1 MQDRTPDVPEGGK
14 ARRVYL
20 LLRGE
25 VAGGGL
31 RPGDTLPGE
40 DRLAARFGVSRVT
53 VRRALKALAEEGLIS
68 RKAGAGTVV
77 CDRGFAGAGLAAD
90 FASLMPQLVEM
101 ESRTTARLLAFSY
114 GAAPDPV
121 ARALGL
127 EPGARVQCAQRVRML
142 DGQAFSH
149 LTTHVPEA
157 IAGGYTEADLATTP
171 LFRLL
176 ERSGVTVAEA
186 HQSVSATLAA
196 PDVAEALGVAVGA
209 PLLSLVRV
217 VRDAAG
223 RGVEH
228 LSALYRADLFRLEM
242 TLSRVGAA
250 HNRHWAPVLTSG
262 AGGAKA
268 EGSAKGNGG

>member
-1 MQDRTPDVPEGGK
+1 MTIQDRMPDVPEGGK

-25 VAGGGL
+25 VAGGDL

-53 VRRALKALAEEGLIS
+53 VRRALKALAEEGLIT
-68 RKAGAGTVV
+68 RRAGAGTVV

-101 ESRTTARLLAFSY
+101 EARTTARLLAFSY

-127 EPGARVQCAQRVRML
+127 DPGARVQCAQRVRML
-142 DGQAFSH
+142 DGQPFSH
-149 LTTHVPEA
+149 LTTHVPES
-157 IAGGYTEADLATTP
+157 IAGSYSEADLATTP

-209 PLLSLVRV
+209 PLLSIIRV

-250 HNRHWAPVLTSG
+250 HNRHWAPVM
-262 AGGAKA
+262 ADPADGGI
-268 EGSAKGNGG
+268 AKGKGT